1 MVHSSQG
8 VVSSDIAEMRSE
20 PAIIAGIAQATLGAE
35 PVDWLALASNYD
47 LIRDAIAQTLPG
59 FQQMN
64 ERLKQ
69 PGGFYLGNSA
79 AKYQW
84 HTTNQKANFH
94 AHPLPE
100 DIVPASI
107 RALSDNRIFVL
118 QTLRS
123 HDQYNTTIYGFEDRY
138 RGVSGERNIVF
149 MNQQDITDLGFLPE
163 QKVDVTSLWPD
174 EKVRKIFA
182 FKLVPYE
189 IPQGNIAAYFPEA
202 NALVPLASSGDFS
215 DTPTSKSIAVIIT
228 ATEQQK
234 NII

>member
-1 MVHSSQG
+1 M
-8 VVSSDIAEMRSE
+8 
-20 PAIIAGIAQATLGAE
+20 
-35 PVDWLALASNYD
+35 
-47 LIRDAIAQTLPG
+47 
-59 FQQMN
+59 
-64 ERLKQ
+64 
-69 PGGFYLGNSA
+69 
-79 AKYQW
+79 
-84 HTTNQKANFH
+84 
-94 AHPLPE
+94 
-100 DIVPASI
+100 
-107 RALSDNRIFVL
+107 
-118 QTLRS
+118 
-123 HDQYNTTIYGFEDRY
+123 QYNTTIYGFEDRY